1 MRRRRAGSAITTM
14 IWATEEERQSP
25 AALDT
30 KRQVIEIQL
39 AKVLDLVT
47 VMSLTRT
54 R

>member
-1 MRRRRAGSAITTM
+1 M
-14 IWATEEERQSP
+14 IWATEQERRLP

-30 KRQVIEIQL
+30 SQQVIELQL

>member
-1 MRRRRAGSAITTM
+1 M
-14 IWATEEERQSP
+14 IWATEEERRSP

-39 AKVLDLVT
+39 AKVLDLVS

>member
-1 MRRRRAGSAITTM
+1 MARPPAGNAITTM
-14 IWATEEERQSP
+14 IWATEEECRSP

-30 KRQVIEIQL
+30 HRQVVELQL